1 MDDLL
6 GMLGALLAFV
16 VPMALVGWL
25 LGRPERPRRGRSKGR
40 SERRGKMTHRE

>member
-1 MDDLL
+1 MDELL

-25 LGRPERPRRGRSKGR
+25 LGRPDRSRPRAEEGRDR
-40 SERRGKMTHRE
+40 HGKMTHRE